1 MGVDADVA
9 RLRRGV
15 VDLVPEEG
23 LAAKLELAA
32 REKRPLRVK
41 LGADPSAPDLHLGH
55 TIVLAKLREFQE
67 LGHTVIFLIG
77 DFTARIGDPS
87 GRSETRKP
95 LSPEEVQR
103 NATTYTEQVF
113 RILRRDRTE
122 VRFNSEW
129 MSAMHADDV
138 VRLCSHYT
146 VARILERDD
155 FEQRFQANRPI
166 GIHEFLYPLVQGY
179 DSVALRADIELGGT
193 DQRFNLLVG
202 REIQKAYGVASQVIM
217 TMPLLEGTDGVQK
230 MSKSLGNYVG
240 VTDPPDEMFGK
251 IMSISDELMLR
262 WYDVLAPDVAAR
274 VRSELASGALHPRQ
288 AKAELA
294 KRQVARFH
302 DEETARAAAD
312 RFDRRFQRGELPA
325 ELVHE
330 WHSADRAPAELS
342 LPAFLTEL
350 GLTKSNGEARR
361 LIGQGAVR
369 IDGNVVRT
377 ERYALPVQDRSRNTP
392 LSLLVEVGKRRV
404 CRAMFGHSREEPGG
418 ATPRS

>member
-9 RLRRGV
+9 FLRRGA
-15 VDLVPEEG
+15 VDLVPEDG
-23 LAAKLELAA
+23 LAAKLDIVA
-32 REKRPLRVK
+32 REGRPLRVK

-55 TIVLAKLREFQE
+55 TVVLEKLRQFQE

-95 LSPEEVQR
+95 LSSEDVQR
-103 NATTYTEQVF
+103 NAATYTDQV
-113 RILRRDRTE
+113 LRMLNRERTE

-155 FEQRFQANRPI
+155 FEQRFRSNRPI

-179 DSVALRADIELGGT
+179 DSVALRADVELGGT

-202 REIQKAYGVASQVIM
+202 REIQKAYGVPPQVIM

-240 VTDPPDEMFGK
+240 VTDSPDDMFGK
-251 IMSISDELMLR
+251 IMSISDELMVR
-262 WYDVLAPDVAAR
+262 WYDLLAPDVAAQ
-274 VRSELASGALHPRQ
+274 VRSEVARGALHPRQ
-288 AKAELA
+288 AKANLA
-294 KRQVARFH
+294 VSQVARYH
-302 DEETARAAAD
+302 GDDAAHAASR
-312 RFDRRFQRGELPA
+312 RFDQRFQRGEVPA
-325 ELVHE
+325 ELVPE
-330 WHSADRAPAELS
+330 WRSANPLPSELS
-342 LPAFLTEL
+342 LPGFLTEV
-350 GLTKSNGEARR
+350 GLTKSNSDARR
-361 LIGQGAVR
+361 LLKQGAVR
-369 IDGNVVRT
+369 IDGVVVRE
-377 ERYALPVQDRSRNTP
+377 ERY
-392 LSLLVEVGKRRV
+392 
-404 CRAMFGHSREEPGG
+404 
-418 ATPRS
+418 TPRVLNRSENAVSL